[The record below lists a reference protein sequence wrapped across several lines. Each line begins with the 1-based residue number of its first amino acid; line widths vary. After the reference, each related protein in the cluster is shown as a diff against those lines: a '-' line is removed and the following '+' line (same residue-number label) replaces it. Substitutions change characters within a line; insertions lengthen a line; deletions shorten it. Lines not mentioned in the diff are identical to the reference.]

1 MSPFKS
7 SFHSTSHPCLLFIS
21 ALALLFCILSGCSSS
36 RALSVKYKPLGR
48 PSFVFPLEQ
57 KVVLSLGPVKGD
69 DSQVWYRS
77 KRHTWLLDTVPS
89 TLIYSAISSELKRM
103 GITIKNNTDRAL
115 GRIEIENRWFGP
127 YGNTPFS
134 AAVILSLAF
143 YPRGA
148 SSPSWRC
155 RLEGGAFGRESVLTD
170 EDRDIVMERV
180 ASEALTNAVRKL
192 GWDQGFIRV
201 IQDLS
206 LKDSPA

>member
-1 MSPFKS
+1 MPAFTLV
-7 SFHSTSHPCLLFIS
+7 FFLAGCASTST
-21 ALALLFCILSGCSSS
+21 
-36 RALSVKYKPLGR
+36 LSVEYKPLGR
-48 PSFVFPLEQ
+48 PLFVLPPEK
-57 KVVLSLGPVKGD
+57 KVSLTLAPVRGV
-69 DSQVWYRS
+69 DSDLWYRI
-77 KRHTWLLDTVPS
+77 KGHTWLLNTRPAV
-89 TLIYSAISSELKRM
+89 LIYGAISSELERM

-148 SSPSWRC
+148 SSPSWRG
-155 RLEGGAFGRESVLTD
+155 RLEGGAFGRESVRTD

-192 GWDQGFIRV
+192 GWDRGFIRV